1 MDKIF
6 FGNDGS
12 RDVYLYTLKNE
23 CAMAQIMTRGA
34 TLVRFVMYGADIVG
48 GFATLERYIEDTSHQ
63 GATIG
68 RVANRVANAS
78 FTMDGAIYMLPDND
92 SGNCLHGGVGFDM
105 RVWEV
110 KEASDDSIALSYY
123 SEDGEEGF
131 PSGLFTEVTYTLVD
145 ATLIIDYKATP
156 EGKTPIAL
164 TNHTYFN
171 LDGFGGTIYNH
182 KAKIYADRYTE
193 VDDKLIPT
201 GNRPSVAGTP
211 YDFRSPRAL
220 GECIGE
226 DFDGYDLNF
235 VLAPTEYTEYAGKR
249 LGLAAEVENDSLRM
263 SVYTDQPGIQLYTA
277 NFLEKCSPNNLFHGD
292 IDPIKHGAF
301 CLEAQTEPNCVN
313 HGEGFYDAGEVYTQT
328 TIYKVE
334 KAK

>member
-1 MDKIF
+1 MDKMF
-6 FGNDGS
+6 FGNDNGS
-12 RDVYLYTLKNE
+12 EIYLYTLKSD

-34 TLVRFVMYGADIVG
+34 TLVRFVTYGVDIVG
-48 GFATLERYIEDTSHQ
+48 GFATLERYLEDTSHQ
-63 GATIG
+63 GTTIG
-68 RVANRVANAS
+68 RIANRVANAS

-92 SGNCLHGGVGFDM
+92 NGNCLHGGAGFDT

-110 KEASDDSIALSYY
+110 KAASDDSITLSYY

-131 PSGLFTEVTYTLVD
+131 PSGLTTEVTYTLVD

-164 TNHTYFN
+164 TNHSYFN
-171 LDGFGGTIYNH
+171 LDGFGDTIYNH
-182 KAKIYADRYTE
+182 KAKIYADIYTE

-201 GNRPSVAGTP
+201 GNHLPVEGTP
-211 YDFRSPRAL
+211 YDFRSPKAL
-220 GECIGE
+220 GECIGK
-226 DFDGYDLNF
+226 DFGGYDVNF
-235 VLAPTEYTEYAGKR
+235 VLAPTEYAEYAGKR
-249 LGLAAEVENDSLRM
+249 LGLAAEVENGSLRM
-263 SVYTDQPGIQLYTA
+263 EVYTDQPGIQLYSA

-328 TIYKVE
+328 TVYKVE
-334 KAK
+334 KK